1 MSSQETADRQE
12 SGPITFKLALWWGY
26 ILSAMYILYGGVSI
40 VLAFLDRNYKDMKAP
55 VLFVAIGI
63 LVLVFSYAFRDRKM
77 YGWYGLLVVN
87 CAVILLSIFTLKL
100 YGAVAILVLA
110 VGAVVTLF
118 AGSTRDCFPS
128 RR

>member
-1 MSSQETADRQE
+1 
-12 SGPITFKLALWWGY
+12 
-26 ILSAMYILYGGVSI
+26 MYILYGGVSI